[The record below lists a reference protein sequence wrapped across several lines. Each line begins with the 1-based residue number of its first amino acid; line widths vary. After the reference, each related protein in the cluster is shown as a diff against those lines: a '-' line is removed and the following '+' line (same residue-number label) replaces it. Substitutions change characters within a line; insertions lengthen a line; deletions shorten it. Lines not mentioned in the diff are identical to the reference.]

1 MGEPAGNL
9 GIARRYLQAL
19 ERGETGAALK
29 EFLAPDVVLEE
40 FPNLLTPLGKKRNL
54 TAALEGAERGR
65 KVMSRQMYKIKQEIA
80 DHDRVA
86 LEVEWGRNFGR
97 TLWIHSGRGADEGL
111 FWRVSGIPR
120 REDHQA
126 AELRLFQGLV
136 ANGTGKLGVLAR
148 GYCYRAQ
155 FCGTVPPLSWK
166 K

>member
-40 FPNLLTPLGKKRNL
+40 FPSLLTPLGKKRNL

-80 DHDRVA
+80 GHDRVA
-86 LEVEWGRNFGR
+86 REVEWVGTLAVPFGSIPAGGQMKAFFGVFLEFREGKIIRQRNYDCFKA
-97 TLWIHSGRGADEGL
+97 W
-111 FWRVSGIPR
+111 
-120 REDHQA
+120 
-126 AELRLFQGLV
+126 
-136 ANGTGKLGVLAR
+136 
-148 GYCYRAQ
+148 
-155 FCGTVPPLSWK
+155 
-166 K
+166 